1 MSAKHFVKIC
11 IFTAALAAL
20 IGGLAYAQPWPP
32 GRPANQF
39 AVARQIVSYGSTMP
53 KNFAAPHWSGYY
65 GWNGHP
71 LYIWNEYSSDYSYYP
86 YDRSYS
92 YTHAYDYYHPYDA
105 EYYRRNRAG
114 LALGATSSA
123 KEKP

>member
-1 MSAKHFVKIC
+1 MPAKRLMKIC
-11 IFTAALAAL
+11 LFAVTLAAFME
-20 IGGLAYAQPWPP
+20 GGLAYAQP
-32 GRPANQF
+32 RPVWLSVQF
-39 AVARQIVSYGSTMP
+39 PVAKQTISYGSTMAT
-53 KNFAAPHWSGYY
+53 NFAAPHWSGYY

-71 LYIWNEYSSDYSYYP
+71 LYIWNEYSSDYSYQP

-105 EYYRRNRAG
+105 EYYRRIRAG
-114 LALGATSSA
+114 QAFGATSSA